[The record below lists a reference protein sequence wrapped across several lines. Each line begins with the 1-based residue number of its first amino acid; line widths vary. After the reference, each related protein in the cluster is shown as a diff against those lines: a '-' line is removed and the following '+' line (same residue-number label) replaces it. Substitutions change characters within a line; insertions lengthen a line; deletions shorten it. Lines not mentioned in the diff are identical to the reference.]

1 MPCRGRYCMDRAMNR
16 EQPAAWPR
24 ELAWVETPLPVLA
37 GTANDRN
44 RSPGLNTHHER
55 WMRRAPRLAG
65 RAGKKATG
73 QSSSVCHLQELGDGV
88 PVAGCCVNMDVPFHI
103 CAQFRDGKSIRCV
116 QIEDLAPESEGF
128 PAGSEP
134 VERGQ
139 VRTEWLLGE
148 KEEMQRPGL
157 ALGLGKRIIGR
168 CSLQLLDAQ
177 YHDLWIQAFCLV
189 HCTAD
194 AAGQRIRTTCRA
206 AKYGVTALDVSAH
219 VGEAFTL

>member
-1 MPCRGRYCMDRAMNR
+1 MPCLGRYCMD
-16 EQPAAWPR
+16 PAGQ
-24 ELAWVETPLPVLA
+24 T
-37 GTANDRN
+37 
-44 RSPGLNTHHER
+44 
-55 WMRRAPRLAG
+55 APRALGAASTAPCWAG
-65 RAGKKATG
+65 REESDRSLVT
-73 QSSSVCHLQELGDGV
+73 VCHLQQLGDGV
-88 PVAGCCVNMDVPFHI
+88 PVAGRCVNMDVPFHM

-134 VERGQ
+134 VERCQ

-148 KEEMQRPGL
+148 KEEMQRLGL

-168 CSLQLLDAQ
+168 CTLQLLDAQ
-177 YHDLWIQAFCLV
+177 YHDPWMQAFCLV

-194 AAGQRIRTTCRA
+194 AAGQRICTTRRA
-206 AKYGVTALDVSAH
+206 AKYSVTALDVSAH